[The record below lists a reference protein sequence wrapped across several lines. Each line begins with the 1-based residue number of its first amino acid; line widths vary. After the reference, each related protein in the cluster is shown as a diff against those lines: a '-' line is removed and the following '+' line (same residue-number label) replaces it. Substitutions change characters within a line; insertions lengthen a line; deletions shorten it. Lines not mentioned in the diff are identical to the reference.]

1 VTPNDTLNGIRQVIT
16 SNNEKESWVQVQKLN
31 ETAFSTIDISLGQ
44 SPATMFAVYI
54 SITIAVLMG
63 GFLIIAVV
71 YAIN

>member
-1 VTPNDTLNGIRQVIT
+1 V
-16 SNNEKESWVQVQKLN
+16 KKLN